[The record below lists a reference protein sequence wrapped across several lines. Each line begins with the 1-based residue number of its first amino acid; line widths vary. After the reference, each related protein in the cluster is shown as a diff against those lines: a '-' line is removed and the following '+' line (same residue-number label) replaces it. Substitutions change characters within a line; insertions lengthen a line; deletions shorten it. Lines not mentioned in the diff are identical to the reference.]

1 MPQIIDTGGLSQK
14 SENAEHIII
23 ITTKKGQLSEV
34 WNDEGQKLLLV
45 MLIGII
51 LVPAV
56 KELLDKKL
64 EAVF

>member
-1 MPQIIDTGGLSQK
+1 MPQIIDTGGLCQK

-45 MLIGII
+45 ILIGII

-56 KELLDKKL
+56 KE
-64 EAVF
+64 